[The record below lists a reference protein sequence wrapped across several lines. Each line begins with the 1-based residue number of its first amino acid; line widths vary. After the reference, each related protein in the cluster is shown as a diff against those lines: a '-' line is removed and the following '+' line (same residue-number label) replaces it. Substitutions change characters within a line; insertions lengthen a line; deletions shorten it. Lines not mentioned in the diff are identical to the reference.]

1 LDIFLINNILR
12 IISGQYRAIKLIEP
26 PKDKQL
32 RPISNKNLKNIINIL
47 YSGNLLSNL
56 NINISEIKLLD
67 LFAGTGIFSFENL
80 SQNIASA
87 TMIDLSQK
95 NIDIIKENGKLLKI
109 NDKIKII
116 KYNLA
121 NSLPKLPDKY
131 HLIFADPPYNQNL
144 TEKIFQNLEENYL
157 EKKHLV
163 IIESDKKEK
172 LKFNHDKF
180 QIIKEKI
187 YGKSKFSF
195 LVRLI

>member
-1 LDIFLINNILR
+1 MR
-12 IISGQYRAIKLIEP
+12 IISGQYRGTKLIEP
-26 PKDKQL
+26 PRNKQL
-32 RPISNKNLKNIINIL
+32 KPISNKNLKNIINIL

-56 NINISEIKLLD
+56 NINIGEIKLLD

-87 TMIDLSQK
+87 TMIDLNQE
-95 NIDIIKENGKLLKI
+95 NLDIIKKNGKLLKI
-109 NDKIKII
+109 NDKIKIV
-116 KYNLA
+116 KYNLE
-121 NSLPKLPDKY
+121 NSLPKLSDRY

-157 EKKHLV
+157 EKNHLI
-163 IIESDKKEK
+163 IIESDKEEE

-195 LVRLI
+195 LIIPRFILK

>member
-1 LDIFLINNILR
+1 MR
-12 IISGQYRAIKLIEP
+12 IISGQYRGIKLIETA
-26 PKDKQL
+26 KSQEL

-56 NINISEIKLLD
+56 NINIGEIKLLD

-87 TMIDLSQK
+87 TIIDINQK
-95 NIDIIKENGKLLKI
+95 NLDIIKKNSKLLKI

-116 KYNLA
+116 KYNLE
-121 NSLPKLPDKY
+121 NSLPKLSDKY

-144 TEKIFQNLEENYL
+144 TEKIFQNLEQNYL
-157 EKKHLV
+157 EKNHLI
-163 IIESDKKEK
+163 IIESDKKEE
-172 LKFNHDKF
+172 LKFDHDKF
-180 QIIKEKI
+180 QTIKEKI